1 MQKTKLL
8 FMMINMNIGG
18 TEKALLNLL
27 DEIDPNNFTVT
38 VVLLEATGGFLT
50 DIPDWVQ
57 VEYLQGY
64 ERVKELYK
72 KAPFQAAK
80 QLMRAGKLMQA
91 TAFFATHLI
100 YKVTHNRHLYF
111 QVLTKYLSQV
121 EGDYDIAIAYAGPM
135 DLISY
140 YVTHKIKAEKKVQW
154 VHFDVTKI
162 GFDAQYAAKL
172 YQPFDKIYVVSSEG
186 RAKFIDLLPKF
197 ANKTEVM
204 HNLISTKK
212 IQQLAQKGQGFTDEF
227 SGVRIVTV
235 GRLSHE
241 KGQDL
246 IMQVVAKLK
255 RDGYNIRWYVIGEGN
270 LRSTCE
276 ALIAQYN
283 IETECILLGSQKNPY
298 PYMKQADLYVQTS
311 RHEGYCITLAEA
323 KALQK
328 PIVTTNFTGASE
340 HVTDETIGQIVEIS
354 EQGLYEGIKKHLKK
368 GDETNETTS

>member
-1 MQKTKLL
+1 
-8 FMMINMNIGG
+8 
-18 TEKALLNLL
+18 
-27 DEIDPNNFTVT
+27 
-38 VVLLEATGGFLT
+38 
-50 DIPDWVQ
+50 
-57 VEYLQGY
+57 
-64 ERVKELYK
+64 
-72 KAPFQAAK
+72 
-80 QLMRAGKLMQA
+80 
-91 TAFFATHLI
+91 
-100 YKVTHNRHLYF
+100 
-111 QVLTKYLSQV
+111 
-121 EGDYDIAIAYAGPM
+121 GDYDIAIAYAGPM

-212 IQQLAQKGQGFTDEF
+212 IQQLAQKNQGFTDEF

-246 IMQVVAKLK
+246 IMPVVAKLK

-340 HVTDETIGQIVEIS
+340 HVTDETIGLICEQTS
-354 EQGLYEGIKKHLKK
+354 ESLVATIEKTLKNQASK
-368 GDETNETTS
+368 GE